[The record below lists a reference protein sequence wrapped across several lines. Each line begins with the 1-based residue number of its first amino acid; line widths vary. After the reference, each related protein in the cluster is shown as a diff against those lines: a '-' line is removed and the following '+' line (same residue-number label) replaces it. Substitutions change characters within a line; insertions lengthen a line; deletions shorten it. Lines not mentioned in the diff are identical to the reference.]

1 MTWLRCGLLLTV
13 ILRKRLL
20 EAIVLVVQVLLEVE
34 APDVCVCLT
43 GVLWCCGLTVRF
55 GWCWCACVVVPCV

>member
-1 MTWLRCGLLLTV
+1 M

-20 EAIVLVVQVLLEVE
+20 EALVLVVQVLLEVE

-43 GVLWCCGLTVRF
+43 GVLWCCGLTVWF
-55 GWCWCACVVVPCV
+55 GLSGVPVW